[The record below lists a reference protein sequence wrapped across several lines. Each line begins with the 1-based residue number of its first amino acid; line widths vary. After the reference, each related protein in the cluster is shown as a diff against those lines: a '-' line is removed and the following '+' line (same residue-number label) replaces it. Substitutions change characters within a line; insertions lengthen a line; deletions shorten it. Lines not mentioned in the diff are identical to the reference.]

1 MTQQKPPERRED
13 LLAQMLAR
21 STALWGKERTE
32 ELRPQIEQTADTL
45 IQISQALPGKE
56 EEPAF
61 FW

>member
-1 MTQQKPPERRED
+1 MTQPKHPEQRD
-13 LLAQMLAR
+13 QLLAQMLAR

-45 IQISQALPGKE
+45 MQISRALPGRE